1 MLTAFRFE
9 QGPRMSAATST
20 AALTVKTTIATG
32 KSRDRTPLSLIFLI
46 ALWASLFFGIVV
58 LLALIVTT
66 AIEGAPRFDKELLT
80 NYTSVVSPETAGFR
94 AGILGSLW
102 LMVFTALFAVPL
114 GIAAALY
121 LEEFA
126 TGDRWWNRLIEV
138 NLQNLAAVPA
148 IVYGLLAVAV
158 MALMGFSDSG
168 TVLGGSVALAL
179 LILPVIIITTRESV
193 RAVPREIRDGS
204 LALGATVWQTTWKQT
219 LPSAVPGIATGTI
232 LGLSRAIGE
241 AAPLIVVGLA
251 GSVRFDPEGVMSKIT
266 ALPMQIYSLTSQSQE
281 ELRQAASAAIIVLL
295 VMILGLNA
303 LAIFIRNKFQR
314 SW

>member
-1 MLTAFRFE
+1 
-9 QGPRMSAATST
+9 MSVAAATAREVT
-20 AALTVKTTIATG
+20 QTIATG
-32 KSRDRTPLSLIFLI
+32 KSKDRNIGSLVFLCL
-46 ALWASLFFGIVV
+46 LWFSLFFGVMV
-58 LLALIVTT
+58 LLALIIST
-66 AIEGAPRFDKELLT
+66 ALKGAPRFDSELIT
-80 NYTSVVSPETAGFR
+80 NYSSVVRPETTGFR

-121 LEEFA
+121 LEEYA
-126 TGDRWWNRLIEV
+126 DSNRWWNRLIEV
-138 NLQNLAAVPA
+138 NLQNLAAVPS

-158 MALMGFSDSG
+158 MALAGFEETG
-168 TVLGGSVALAL
+168 IVLGGAVALAL
-179 LILPVIIITTRESV
+179 LILPVIIITTREAV
-193 RAVPREIRDGS
+193 RAVPQDIRHGS
-204 LALGATVWQTTWKQT
+204 LALGATIWQTTWRQT
-219 LPSAVPGIATGTI
+219 LPSAIPGIATGTI

-251 GSVRFDPEGVMSKIT
+251 GSVLFDPEGVLSSIT

-281 ELRQAASAAIIVLL
+281 EFRQAASAAIIVLL
-295 VMILGLNA
+295 VMILGLNG